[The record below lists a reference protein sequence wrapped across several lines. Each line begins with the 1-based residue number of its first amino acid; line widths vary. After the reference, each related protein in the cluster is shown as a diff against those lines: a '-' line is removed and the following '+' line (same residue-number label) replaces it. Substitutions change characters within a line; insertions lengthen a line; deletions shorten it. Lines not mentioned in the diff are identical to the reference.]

1 VYPTLRDEE
10 GWTWGW
16 RKGEQDDGFSLKRS
30 NRDNLSS
37 VISAV
42 SSATYITGWRSR
54 LHLTLSSLHLNHV
67 DSTVEIQ
74 LLKLWRSNYSTSLF
88 DPVCGFFSPIG
99 PRLQDHLS
107 RWSGPYCSYRRQTR
121 RGRRGHRDKTPGVEI
136 GGSEIKGAGPQSRT
150 PPPPSA
156 AQAKRLARLS

>member
-74 LLKLWRSNYSTSLF
+74 LLKLWRSNYSTRLSDSVTSL
-88 DPVCGFFSPIG
+88 FSPILG
-99 PRLQDHLS
+99 QRGFARHPGSAVPMADN
-107 RWSGPYCSYRRQTR
+107 RRETR
-121 RGRRGHRDKTPGVEI
+121 RGYRGHPVKTPVVEM
-136 GGSEIKGAGPQSRT
+136 
-150 PPPPSA
+150 A
-156 AQAKRLARLS
+156 A